1 MAEIGSI
8 SEDWEVKRLW
18 GLFAFNLAIYA
29 FHKNTV
35 FAFFVDKTKRNS
47 LKCY

>member
-1 MAEIGSI
+1 MMAKLGPI

-29 FHKNTV
+29 FHKNKV
-35 FAFFVDKTKRNS
+35 FCVFR
-47 LKCY
+47 